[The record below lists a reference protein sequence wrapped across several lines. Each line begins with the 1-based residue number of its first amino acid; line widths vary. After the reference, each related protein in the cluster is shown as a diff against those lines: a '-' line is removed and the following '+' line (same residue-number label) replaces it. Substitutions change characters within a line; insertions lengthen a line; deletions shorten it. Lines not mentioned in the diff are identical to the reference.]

1 MLPEILRLAY
11 TESVE
16 WMKWAEA
23 HFFIGRMA
31 GNREAII
38 EKITGIAE
46 RVTALLG
53 LEVQNVEL
61 AGGGRNRVLRVYVDR
76 PPAPGQTVPVDQP
89 FGVTLDDCQNVSDK
103 LSEILDADPE
113 IIPGEGYQLEVSSPG
128 AERKLL
134 KPRDFERFQG
144 HKVKIRLREPMEN
157 QTVWRGTLAGCDGD
171 SIQLSATAPVK
182 KDLTIGLAQI
192 ERANIEFRW

>member
-1 MLPEILRLAY
+1 
-11 TESVE
+11 
-16 WMKWAEA
+16 MKWAEA

-157 QTVWRGTLAGCDGD
+157 QTVWRGTLAGFDGD